1 MRFDTVADRVDS
13 VVRCLP
19 RFWDGYDTIDLYIY
33 IYTYIYIYI
42 HVYTVV
48 STRYPIGRSKI

>member
-19 RFWDGYDTIDLYIY
+19 RFWDGYDTID
-33 IYTYIYIYI
+33 YIYIYI
-42 HVYTVV
+42 HIHIYIYTCIH
-48 STRYPIGRSKI
+48 SCFDQISDREI